1 MEIRHRIHKHTQK
14 ISQHIVKHHK
24 KYMLATMWYLLGHL
38 FFLKIFIFKVVI
50 LKLVL
55 AVLAIFGIYTQHTT
69 FAAAQ
74 SICINNEKIIPLS
87 NCEINFTTLKDALA
101 YLENKV
107 NIPNATIYDPIDY
120 QILKD
125 TLNHYCPEYVSKNID
140 QRIQEIIAQ
149 NLSWVSQQKIKRLSA
164 LSKIFDIYKKHAMQT
179 GETEIDTD
187 KLCQQKYID
196 YALTAEAKKQFTA
209 ILDKA
214 DLIKTQNS
222 VFDSINRKN
231 DTILWPLLDGQ
242 ITAAKSG
249 NNTQGKLDIK
259 NQKLYATYYKDGS
272 YSKNI
277 SEKIVQLSDI
287 IIATSI
293 QKLQNMRVLTPT
305 DINTLKNKITV
316 QYIPDCRETKWSTTV
331 EETVEGTN
339 NKRITVNV
347 QNITLNVN
355 ICFNYQY
362 IQNIK
367 NYIEQITIHELG
379 HYVYYIKDTTPQT
392 FQKICRK
399 TNKASCPKTDFFSK
413 YSQSWPEEDYAEV
426 FLHRYLGDSATKSI
440 YSGNYYSGNYYSGG
454 YILQTKSMLGA
465 KLQHFATLF

>member
-1 MEIRHRIHKHTQK
+1 
-14 ISQHIVKHHK
+14 
-24 KYMLATMWYLLGHL
+24 MWYLLGHL

-107 NIPNATIYDPIDY
+107 NITNATIYDPIDY

-149 NLSWVSQQKIKRLSA
+149 NLSWISQQKIKRLSA

-214 DLIKTQNS
+214 DLSKTENS
-222 VFDSINRKN
+222 VFESTNRKN

-242 ITAAKSG
+242 IAAAKSG
-249 NNTQGKLDIK
+249 NKTPIDLNIT
-259 NQKLYATYYKDGS
+259 NQKLYASYYKDGS
-272 YSKNI
+272 YSKDI
-277 SEKIVQLSDI
+277 SNKVVQLTDAVIAASIQRLQEKNALDASDI
-287 IIATSI
+287 TALKGKIAVKYT
-293 QKLQNMRVLTPT
+293 
-305 DINTLKNKITV
+305 
-316 QYIPDCRETKWSTTV
+316 PDCRKTQGYSIITQKI
-331 EETVEGTN
+331 GGKN
-339 NKRITVNV
+339 NVVWTDIQTINL
-347 QNITLNVN
+347 NIN

-362 IQNIK
+362 TEKLTSYIQD
-367 NYIEQITIHELG
+367 ITIHEIG
-379 HYVYYIKDTTPQT
+379 HYIYYAKDKNPKS
-392 FQKICRK
+392 FEKICRK
-399 TNKASCPKTDFFSK
+399 NSKIACPKTEFMSQ
-413 YSQSWPEEDYAEV
+413 YGQSWPEEDYAEA
-426 FLHRYLGDSATKSI
+426 FLHRSLGDSATKNI
-440 YSGNYYSGNYYSGG
+440 YTGYYYSGNYYSGG
-454 YILQTKSMLGA
+454 YILQTKNMLGA
-465 KLQHFATLF
+465 KLEHFATLF